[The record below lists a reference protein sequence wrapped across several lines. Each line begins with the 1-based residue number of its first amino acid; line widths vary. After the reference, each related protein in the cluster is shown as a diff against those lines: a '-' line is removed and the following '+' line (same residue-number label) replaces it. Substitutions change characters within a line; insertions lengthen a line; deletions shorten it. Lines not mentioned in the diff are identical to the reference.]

1 MFFGQE
7 GMNRKNY
14 AAGFILMQI
23 HITLF
28 KLRWDVKLAYCR
40 LVKWLQKSN
49 KQILRSQRLEMY
61 ITAQGFNSA
70 IKVQF

>member
-1 MFFGQE
+1 MLVLMFFGQE

-28 KLRWDVKLAYCR
+28 KLRGDVKLAYCR
-40 LVKWLQKSN
+40 LCKMAPEELTNKS
-49 KQILRSQRLEMY
+49 
-61 ITAQGFNSA
+61 
-70 IKVQF
+70 